1 LCEVSILLYNATHA
15 LAIPHKG
22 LLGEIMAHLIETN
35 VISGKAEIA
44 FVGKVP
50 WHGLG
55 QSLSPN
61 APIEV
66 WKTEA
71 GLNWQAEIARA
82 MFIPE
87 IGNVAHPVPGRNVV
101 FRSDTQAPLGVVT
114 DRYRIHQP
122 GEILDFFNTLVQ
134 SAGFNLEVAGA
145 ISGGKRIW
153 ALANVNR
160 EACVLGD
167 DAVRGYLLLSTSFDG
182 STATIGQFTSVR
194 VVCNNTLSMA
204 DREYSPS
211 RVSIT
216 HGARFDASL
225 MRDKL
230 GLVVN
235 GFDGMMDNY
244 RKLAR
249 QGVSTEF
256 VKKYLTTL
264 FPPTKQLV
272 KVSGVEIKQEVWA
285 DSRAYKKV
293 LELFDGKGMGSDLPG
308 VNGTRWGLLNAVS
321 QYIDHE
327 RGHNVDTRMN
337 NAWFGHGNRIKS
349 EAENLLM
356 V

>member
-1 LCEVSILLYNATHA
+1 MS
-15 LAIPHKG
+15 
-22 LLGEIMAHLIETN
+22 HLIETN
-35 VISGKAEIA
+35 AITGKSEIA
-44 FVGKVP
+44 FVGQVP

-55 QSLSPN
+55 QQLSPN

-66 WKTEA
+66 WKQEA
-71 GLNWQAEIARA
+71 GLSWEAKFADVLFVPA
-82 MFIPE
+82 
-87 IGNVAHPVPGRNVV
+87 AHNGAVPVSGRKVV
-101 FRSDTQAPLGVVT
+101 YRNDTLAPLGVVT
-114 DRYRIHQP
+114 DRYRVHQP

-182 STATIGQFTSVR
+182 STATVGQFTSVR

-204 DREYSPS
+204 DRENAPS

-230 GLVVN
+230 GLVVG

-249 QGVSTEF
+249 QGVNTAF
-256 VKKYLTTL
+256 VKEYLSTL

-272 KVSGVEIKQEVWA
+272 KVPGVDVKQEVWA

-308 VNGTRWGLLNAVS
+308 VSGTRWGLLNAVT
-321 QYIDHE
+321 QFVDHE
-327 RGHNVDTRMN
+327 RGHNADTRMT
-337 NAWFGHGNRIKS
+337 NAWFGDGNRLKS
-349 EAENLLM
+349 SAESLLLAA
-356 V
+356 